1 MKAYAIKRKLGEN
14 KGSPRVWLEGNQP
27 QSAGFLPKTR
37 YSLVKNEN
45 EKSVVLTV
53 SSDGERV
60 VSMKMKNGKE
70 YPVIDINSKE
80 ILSMFAGCECVKV
93 LFSENQ
99 IVLMPVASD
108 AAKEKSKSNL
118 VANFANGQVTTG
130 SVCHGGGI
138 LTHAVH
144 HGLVNAGVKTKT
156 SFVIEMRDDL
166 VAQSQKV
173 NDAIDS
179 DTVIFEAPL
188 QEIAY
193 DFSVNIPCV
202 DILEMGLPCSGA
214 SVAGRAKNKTD
225 MAESHPHVGWLV
237 APAMAILARVNP
249 AIVLIEN
256 VPAYSSSASAEIMRG
271 QLKYMG
277 YTVNEAILDGSDFGS
292 LEHRKRW
299 CVVAVREGLDFDFN
313 SLIHPKAPKNLGEV
327 LDNSIPRDDPRW
339 KEMAGLK
346 AKQERDKAAGKG
358 FMMQKVTEETTKCPT
373 ITKGYQKNRSTDP
386 KVQHPENKDLLR
398 LFTPAEH
405 ARIKRI
411 PEVLILGID
420 SATMAHEILGQSIIY
435 TVFESVAQGIGE
447 SIKNFDAKKE
457 NESVNKMKCSA

>member
-37 YSLVKNEN
+37 YSLVKNES
-45 EKSVVLTV
+45 EKMVILTV
-53 SSDGERV
+53 TKDGQRT
-60 VSMKMKNGKE
+60 VSAKVKNGKE

-99 IVLMPVASD
+99 IVLMPIATDEMKTES
-108 AAKEKSKSNL
+108 KQNLEKNMTDGYVK
-118 VANFANGQVTTG
+118 TG

-144 HGLVNAGVKTKT
+144 HGLKKSGVQTKT
-156 SFVIEMRDDL
+156 AFVVEMRDDL
-166 VAQSQKV
+166 VAQSQAV
-173 NDAIDS
+173 NDAVDA
-179 DTVIFEAPL
+179 DTMIFEAPI
-188 QEIAY
+188 QEVAF
-193 DFSVNIPCV
+193 DFSVNLPNV

-214 SVAGRAKNKTD
+214 SVAGRAKNKTE
-225 MAESHPHVGWLV
+225 MAESHPHVGWLIV
-237 APAMAILARVNP
+237 PALMILARVNP
-249 AIVLIEN
+249 SIVLVEN
-256 VPAYSSSASAEIMRG
+256 VPAYSSSASAEVMRG
-271 QLKYMG
+271 MLKYMG
-277 YTVNEAILDGSDFGS
+277 YTVHEKVLDGADFGS

-299 CVVAVREGLDFDFN
+299 CVVAVREGLSFDFD
-313 SLIHPKAPKNLGEV
+313 SLVHPAAPKNLGEV
-327 LDNSIPRDDPRW
+327 LDNSIPVDDPRW

-358 FMMQKVTEETTKCPT
+358 FMMQTVTAETTKCPT

-386 KVQHPENKDLLR
+386 KVQHPVNKNLLR
-398 LFTPAEH
+398 LFTPSEH
-405 ARIKRI
+405 AKIKRI
-411 PEVLILGID
+411 PEVLISGID
-420 SATMAHEILGQSIIY
+420 SATTAHEILGQSIIY
-435 TVFESVAQGIGE
+435 TVFESVARGIGE